1 MQRGII
7 NFTNNEINYL
17 YNLLN
22 KNNLI
27 PQDLITKLSPVLN
40 NEILNQE
47 KSNQYGSSQV
57 DSNQEAAKLINVL
70 VSEEEVEIILDNLP
84 ISSIDDSPEL
94 LSSRL
99 KSQQFLAKIRFP
111 ESFS

>member
-7 NFTNNEINYL
+7 NFTNNELNYL

-22 KNNLI
+22 KNKLI
-27 PQDLITKLSPVLN
+27 PQDLITKLSPVVN

-47 KSNQYGSSQV
+47 RANQ
-57 DSNQEAAKLINVL
+57 DLEKLINVL
-70 VSEEEVEIILDNLP
+70 ISEEEAEIILDNLP
-84 ISSIDDSPEL
+84 ISSGDDSPEL

-99 KSQQFLAKIRFP
+99 KSQQFLSKIRFP
-111 ESFS
+111 ESISQAQL